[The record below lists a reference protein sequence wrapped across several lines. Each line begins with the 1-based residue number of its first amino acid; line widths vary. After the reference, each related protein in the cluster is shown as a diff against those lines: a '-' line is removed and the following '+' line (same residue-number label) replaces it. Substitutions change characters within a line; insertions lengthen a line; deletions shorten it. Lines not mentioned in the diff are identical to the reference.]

1 MDHMTNNWFFL
12 FCSLLS
18 MGFAQGDDNLLMQYN
33 KGPDLDAFYRK
44 WNVDLHTQLVYGNVK
59 EDSRAFKI
67 DYAAGAYL
75 QYKFSKTF
83 ALITGAD
90 YFNLRYQYQLQS
102 NQSYD
107 RLCYLS
113 IPLTLRVFP
122 SRKLLFETGLLYN
135 HLLNAQNTEIVDLA
149 NSSNIY
155 PPRTFKNAFGWL
167 FAAQYNVWKRL
178 NVSLQYRFFKKASP
192 ALNVQKNNFEAWV
205 LGLHFFVLN
214 PKKKPQ

>member
-1 MDHMTNNWFFL
+1 MTNNWFFL

-90 YFNLRYQYQLQS
+90 YFNLRYQYQRYL
-102 NQSYD
+102 
-107 RLCYLS
+107 RL
-113 IPLTLRVFP
+113 
-122 SRKLLFETGLLYN
+122 K
-135 HLLNAQNTEIVDLA
+135 
-149 NSSNIY
+149 
-155 PPRTFKNAFGWL
+155 
-167 FAAQYNVWKRL
+167 
-178 NVSLQYRFFKKASP
+178 
-192 ALNVQKNNFEAWV
+192 
-205 LGLHFFVLN
+205 
-214 PKKKPQ
+214 